1 MPDYGDERGFRSRG
15 VPADIGRDRAGGFR
29 SSGPPSNI
37 GRDRAGGFGWND
49 MRQIIDER
57 MPTAELLGD
66 LPGARGVAPWFRG
79 RDRDTTTVPAGFNAP
94 DRFGRMRPSGATNPY
109 AAPIDNNPMRGANI
123 GGGWNMYEG
132 APERS
137 SPWQPY
143 LLDNMGSGSYLSSK
157 FGGGIDDAA
166 GMNDDARGM
175 IEGAGFEVANLGT
188 DKRTERKLWGL
199 AVNSFPP
206 GTPDMQI
213 QQKWNELKEEYYRRK
228 YGGGSDPGDLG
239 LTLPGRDDIVGLS

>member
-109 AAPIDNNPMRGANI
+109 AASINNNPMGGANL
-123 GGGWNMYEG
+123 GGGWNLYEG
-132 APERS
+132 APKVRRRYDWMNQEETPMS
-137 SPWQPY
+137 SGEY
-143 LLDNMGSGSYLSSK
+143 LANRYSGGVGDQFARNAGANEMLENMLMAEAGSEDDDYGPFIPPSVLEMDI
-157 FGGGIDDAA
+157 FGIDYDPSDEYDFDRRR
-166 GMNDDARGM
+166 GYPGYVWGSPPEYSARG
-175 IEGAGFEVANLGT
+175 
-188 DKRTERKLWGL
+188 GL
-199 AVNSFPP
+199 
-206 GTPDMQI
+206 I
-213 QQKWNELKEEYYRRK
+213 
-228 YGGGSDPGDLG
+228 
-239 LTLPGRDDIVGLS
+239 